1 MKLFYK
7 ALIIFKIITLL
18 LLRDATAISECNKYD
33 ANDNIVNIGFMSRYK
48 SSRVSVYLLYLYL
61 FYVLLSDLSWFEN
74 SLGKM

>member
-18 LLRDATAISECNKYD
+18 LLRDATAISECKKYD
-33 ANDNIVNIGFMSRYK
+33 ANDKIVNIGFMSRYK

-74 SLGKM
+74 SLGNM